1 MNKERP
7 DRDSRSVREAA
18 ITSTSIEL
26 GRHATWI
33 QENRKL
39 LHGVKAFMDT
49 PGFEPVARIITS
61 MHRLNHRVARTIK
74 YNQTNGYMDD
84 LSDMVPALDTLTD
97 DVISVVADAG
107 EHHWNPD
114 HTISMIG
121 SQLLNPAHKNEKTER
136 TGAPF
141 PWDEDDA
148 YKAAMA
154 IPKATTLDYEMISS
168 DISLAR
174 SDTIIELSATM
185 GLSDVPAVFPIA
197 ISKGFD
203 PSPLTAERM
212 MADPG
217 IIAKPV
223 PAPALVAMLLRLR
236 GDWRR
241 GIYDYAAK
249 GGDFERLL
257 GYLQVDP
264 PTYGADWIIAIIDH
278 INNHDLD
285 NAEILHNPRI
295 METIVAEHAE
305 SRRECPW
312 IISDTGMHARYYD
325 VASICRRTESHG
337 KTMTGLVVPSGRE
350 TNPAALETLF
360 RILDTMDMGLEDR
373 FVEDMQTADEY
384 EANTLIVDAVHDTAE
399 DMPVSYIAETLSTR
413 MSISAARRNG

>member
-1 MNKERP
+1 MNDDGRTI
-7 DRDSRSVREAA
+7 RDGRSVREAA
-18 ITSTSIEL
+18 ITSTGIEL

-33 QENRKL
+33 QENSEL
-39 LHGVKAFMDT
+39 LHNVKTFMDT

-61 MHRLNHRVARTIK
+61 MHRLNQRVARTIK
-74 YNQTNGYMDD
+74 YNQANGYMDD

-121 SQLLNPAHKNEKTER
+121 SQLLNPAYKNEKTER

-141 PWDEDDA
+141 PWTEGDA

-154 IPKATTLDYEMISS
+154 IPKATDMDYEMISS

-174 SDTIIELSATM
+174 TDTIIELSATM
-185 GLSDVPAVFPIA
+185 GLSDIPAVFPIA

-203 PSPLTAERM
+203 PSPLTMERI

-236 GDWRR
+236 GDWRQ

-278 INNHDLD
+278 INDHDLD
-285 NAEILHNPRI
+285 KAKILHNPRI
-295 METIVAEHAE
+295 METIITEHAE

-312 IISDTGMHARYYD
+312 IVSDTGMHARYYD

-373 FVEDMQTADEY
+373 LVEDMQTADEH
-384 EANTLIVDAVHDTAE
+384 EANTLIVDAIHDMGRS
-399 DMPVSYIAETLSTR
+399 MPLEYTAETLASR
-413 MSISAARRNG
+413 MSIAASDCR

>member
-1 MNKERP
+1 MSK
-7 DRDSRSVREAA
+7 DGIQTRDSRSVKADA

-33 QENRKL
+33 QENKEL
-39 LHGVKAFMDT
+39 LHGVKTFMDT

-61 MHRLNHRVARTIK
+61 MHWLNQMVARTIK
-74 YNQTNGYMDD
+74 YNQANGYTDD
-84 LSDMVPALDTLTD
+84 LSPMVPALDTLTD

-107 EHHWNPD
+107 AYHWNPD

-148 YKAAMA
+148 CKAAMA
-154 IPKATTLDYEMISS
+154 IPKATTMDYEMMASYV
-168 DISLAR
+168 SLAR
-174 SDTIIELSATM
+174 SDTIIELRTSM
-185 GLSDVPAVFPIA
+185 GLNDVPAVFPIA

-203 PSPLTAERM
+203 PSPLTAERL
-212 MADPG
+212 MAAPG
-217 IIAKPV
+217 KPV
-223 PAPALVAMLLRLR
+223 PESALVAMLLRLR
-236 GDWRR
+236 GDWRQ

-264 PTYGADWIIAIIDH
+264 PTYGADWITAIISH
-278 INNHDLD
+278 INDHDLD
-285 NAEILHNPRI
+285 KAKILHNPRI
-295 METIVAEHAE
+295 METIITEHAE
-305 SRRECPW
+305 SRRDCPW

-325 VASICRRTESHG
+325 VASICRRTESHE
-337 KTMTGLVVPSGRE
+337 KTMTGLVVPSGQE

-360 RILDTMDMGLEDR
+360 RILDAMDMGMEDR
-373 FVEDMQTADEY
+373 LVDDMQTADEY
-384 EANTLIVDAVHDTAE
+384 EANTLIVDAVHDMAE

-413 MSISAARRNG
+413 MSISTASRNR